1 MPNGKFELT
10 VCDSDPDEDPGYDP
24 EVDLPVAYLSLP
36 DHPGKGMRG
45 TSMVRL
51 SDLMEYEGADV
62 FMDFVDGRLVGI
74 EVLP

>member
-10 VCDSDPDEDPGYDP
+10 VCHPDPAEDPDYDP
-24 EVDLPVAYLSLP
+24 EVDLPLAYLSLP
-36 DHPGKGMRG
+36 DHAGAGSPV
-45 TSMVRL
+45 TTTVRL
-51 SDLMEYEGADV
+51 SDLMKYEGADV